1 MDLQHKSCKPCK
13 TMALRETTHTA
24 DSDLFRQELS
34 NIINVRHPLVQL
46 AQQIDWQSCESRFDG
61 LYAAGLGR
69 PGHPIRLMV
78 GLQLLKHTCN
88 VSDEEV
94 VATWVENPY
103 WQYFCG
109 EQYFR
114 HNLPIDPSL
123 MTGFRKRIGETGC
136 EFILGLT
143 LSAGLATKTV
153 AKSSLAVVNVDTTV
167 QDKAVTFPTDAR
179 LLHKARIALVR
190 LASKQGIDLRQSYQR
205 IGKIAFVRS
214 QRYAHARQIN
224 RAAAHTRKLRT
235 YLGRVIRDIGRKM
248 TVDGQESS
256 RMTKLLQ
263 VAARI
268 HSQPRKRCEGDPPKL
283 YSVHAPEVECIA
295 KGKAHK
301 QYEFGV
307 KVGIVSTSK
316 ESFVLAL
323 KSLPGNP
330 YDGHTLQSCIDQATR
345 VSGIAPKEAY
355 ADRGYRGHGCN
366 TDSFKVWISGS
377 KRGVTAAIQRKL
389 KRRNAV
395 EPVIGHLKSDG
406 RLARNFLKGI
416 AGDAMNALLCGAGH
430 NLRKILRKLRLFWA
444 FYGLTMSQLLALIL
458 PLGTNSSKPVLQLR
472 GGQARIS
479 SKDLKPGFSGTTN

>member
-1 MDLQHKSCKPCK
+1 
-13 TMALRETTHTA
+13 MALRETTHIA
-24 DSDLFRQELS
+24 DSDLFRQELC
-34 NIINVRHPLVQL
+34 NIINLRHPLVQL
-46 AQQIDWQSCESRFDG
+46 SQQIDWPSCERRFGD
-61 LYAAGLGR
+61 LYAAGVGR

-109 EQYFR
+109 EQYFC
-114 HNLPIDPSL
+114 HELPIDPSL
-123 MTGFRKRIGETGC
+123 MTGFRKRIGEAGC

-143 LSAGLATKTV
+143 LSAGLATRTV

-179 LLHKARIALVR
+179 LLHKARMALVR
-190 LASKQGIDLRQSYQR
+190 LAQRQGIALRQSYER
-205 IGKIAFVRS
+205 IGKAAFVRS
-214 QRYAHARQIN
+214 QRYAHARQMN
-224 RAAAHTRKLRT
+224 RAAAQTRKLRT

-248 TVDGQESS
+248 AVGEQTPS
-256 RMTKLLQ
+256 RMVQLLQ
-263 VAARI
+263 ITQRI
-268 HSQPRKRCEGDPPKL
+268 QTQPRKRQEGDPPKL

-316 ESFVLAL
+316 ESFVLAAR
-323 KSLPGNP
+323 SLPGNP
-330 YDGHTLQSCIDQATR
+330 YDGHTLQACIEQATR
-345 VSGIAPKEAY
+345 VSGVAPKEAY
-355 ADRGYRGHGCN
+355 ADRGYKGHGCN
-366 TDSFKVWISGS
+366 TDAFKVWLSGS
-377 KRGVTAAIQRKL
+377 RRGVTPAIERKI

-406 RLARNFLKGI
+406 RLARNFL
-416 AGDAMNALLCGAGH
+416 
-430 NLRKILRKLRLFWA
+430 RKLRLFCA
-444 FYGLTMSQLLALIL
+444 FSGFALRKLLAFVWL
-458 PLGTNSSKPVLQLR
+458 PVAGAPRPALQ
-472 GGQARIS
+472 A
-479 SKDLKPGFSGTTN
+479 